1 MRNAVNFAT
10 LWKKK
15 SFFAK
20 LFLMDVFIF
29 NYRIT
34 LSKTYF
40 MKRKT
45 LSVLVLSILLV
56 VACSKQGTEKPIDA
70 DQKQPAFSARSN
82 ENGGCGDPSNSS
94 NPWDSVGVYHNYALE
109 DVKKHALG
117 GTADLKQYLN
127 YSNNYMVSTFSSR
140 VPNIREL
147 LPSED
152 QITSILADSA
162 SYYSNFIDKSS
173 YSEGV
178 KGKFKE
184 LIGIITDDIGY
195 EDADY
200 CDIKVRILEFEEK
213 LLADGS
219 LKTEEKDQVLKAS
232 SVARY
237 SLYFWYNEYQASL
250 ETSKR
255 KWWQWLVVG
264 VADVAGGI
272 AGGIATGATV
282 VGAVAGAV
290 AGAAGASSG
299 AAAVLEYFEK

>member
-1 MRNAVNFAT
+1 
-10 LWKKK
+10 
-15 SFFAK
+15 
-20 LFLMDVFIF
+20 
-29 NYRIT
+29 
-34 LSKTYF
+34 

-56 VACSKQGTEKPIDA
+56 AACSKQGTKPND
-70 DQKQPAFSARSN
+70 DTSQKQPAFSGRSN
-82 ENGGCGDPSNSS
+82 ENSGCGDPSNNS
-94 NPWDSVGVYHNYALE
+94 NPWDSVGIYHNYAL
-109 DVKKHALG
+109 DYVKKQALG
-117 GTADLKQYLN
+117 GTADLKKYLD

-140 VPNIREL
+140 VSNIREL

-152 QITSILADSA
+152 QLRTILADSA
-162 SYYSNFIDKSS
+162 SYYSNFIDKSP

-178 KGKFKE
+178 KLKFKE
-184 LIGIITDDIGY
+184 LIGIITDEVGY

-219 LKTEEKDQVLKAS
+219 LKTDEKDQVLKAS

-255 KWWQWLVVG
+255 KWWQWLIVG

-272 AGGIATGATV
+272 AGGIATGPTV
-282 VGAVAGAV
+282 VGVVAGAV